1 MAIQRM
7 ATVTVIRRTATVI
20 RRTATVTVIQRTVTV
35 IRRTVTPPRLLTMR
49 RDVTMH
55 ADTTTATKP
64 ADQDPPVLS
73 GGIMPAKETPAE
85 EMPRRGLVAGGS
97 LEEPSADS

>member
-1 MAIQRM
+1 MDGKFSHIGGQVSGMAIK
-7 ATVTVIRRTATVI
+7 
-20 RRTATVTVIQRTVTV
+20 
-35 IRRTVTPPRLLTMR
+35 L

-64 ADQDPPVLS
+64 SEHDPPVLS
-73 GGIMPAKETPAE
+73 GGITPAKKTPAE

-97 LEEPSADS
+97 LEEPSQKPNAERRRALKLLAKSVHGATEAQNFA